1 MWRQLLRFGL
11 VGTSSTVVH
20 IVIGTILIQSGSPPL
35 IANAFAFATAFLVSF
50 VCHLGYSFADQE
62 PEPARALWRFGL
74 IAVGGFLGNEAFL
87 AVSLAMQLLPH
98 MAALGVSTT
107 CAASLT
113 FCLSRHRSFRQEYG
127 SYEARRQGASRELL

>member
-11 VGTSSTVVH
+11 VGTLSTVVH

-50 VCHLGYSFADQE
+50 VGHLGYSFADQE

-74 IAVGGFLGNEAFL
+74 IAVGGFLCNEASLAVFL
-87 AVSLAMQLLPH
+87 ATRLLPN

-113 FCLSRHRSFRQEYG
+113 FCLSRYWAFRQEYG
-127 SYEARRQGASRELL
+127 SHGARRQVPSGELL